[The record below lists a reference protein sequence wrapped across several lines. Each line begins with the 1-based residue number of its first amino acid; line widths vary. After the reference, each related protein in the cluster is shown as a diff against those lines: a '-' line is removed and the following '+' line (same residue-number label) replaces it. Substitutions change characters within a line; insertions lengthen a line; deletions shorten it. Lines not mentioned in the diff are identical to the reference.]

1 MRSFI
6 WIAAGTLLG
15 CGERHELKVELRP
28 EGDRLVRSV
37 ESKPEGGSLDG
48 VHDGQFEQC
57 YPSAFGSA
65 WVYSE
70 LLQGDVSLA
79 QLVEEVTAVS
89 DRAVDLG
96 LGWMRWELEELD
108 FGERTDELE
117 DGLRLF
123 VKETALSLALPLA
136 SGPSI
141 DEATGIPRFLHLLL
155 ETGWI
160 SLAEL
165 PELYRLENE

>member
-1 MRSFI
+1 MRSLI
-6 WIAAGTLLG
+6 WIAPWMLLG
-15 CGERHELKVELRP
+15 CGKIYELKVELRP
-28 EGDRLVRSV
+28 EGDRIVRSV
-37 ESKPEGGSLDG
+37 ESRPEGGSLGKVDAS
-48 VHDGQFEQC
+48 QFQQC

-79 QLVEEVTAVS
+79 QLVEEVTAAS

-108 FGERTDELE
+108 FGARTDEFE